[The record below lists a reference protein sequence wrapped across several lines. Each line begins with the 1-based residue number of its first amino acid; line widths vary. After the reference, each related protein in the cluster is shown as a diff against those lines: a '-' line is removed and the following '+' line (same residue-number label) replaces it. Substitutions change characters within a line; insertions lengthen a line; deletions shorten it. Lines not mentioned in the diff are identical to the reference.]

1 MAKDPSLVVTVDFS
15 DVKESSGINPKQ
27 QPEADYLMRII
38 KVEMKKTKEKNEPMA
53 LILFQDANMR
63 SAVYPYYCTFSDN
76 MLWKIRNAFIAAGV
90 PVPKSKGKIDL
101 GKLVNKEVGVTLEDD
116 EYDGKMKSVISAVF
130 HKDELEPTDAEEDD
144 FEDDEEEDEEEVE
157 EAPVKKSKK
166 KAPAPVEEEDE
177 EEEAE
182 EEDEEEEEE
191 PAPVVKAPSKRTLAR
206 RAEKEAAAKAAA
218 EAEEE
223 DDEDEEEEEAPA
235 PVAKKKAKAKPAPV
249 VEDDEDDDDLDLDD
263 I

>member
-1 MAKDPSLVVTVDFS
+1 MAKDPSLVISVDFS

-27 QPEADYLMRII
+27 QAEGDYLARII

-63 SAVYPYYCTFSDN
+63 SAVYPYYCTFTDN

-101 GKLVNKEVGVTLEDD
+101 GKLINKEVGITLEDD

-130 HKDELEPTDAEEDD
+130 HKDELEPTEAEEDD
-144 FEDDEEEDEEEVE
+144 FEDDEEEEVE
-157 EAPVKKSKK
+157 EEAPAPKK
-166 KAPAPVEEEDE
+166 KKAAPAPVEEDDE
-177 EEEAE
+177 EE
-182 EEDEEEEEE
+182 EEDEEEPEE
-191 PAPVVKAPSKRTLAR
+191 PKVSKRTAAR
-206 RAEKEAAAKAAA
+206 RAAKAEAEAAA

-235 PVAKKKAKAKPAPV
+235 PVKKRKAKPAPV
-249 VEDDEDDDDLDLDD
+249 VEDEDDEDDLDLDD

>member
-1 MAKDPSLVVTVDFS
+1 MAKDPSLVISVDFS

-27 QPEADYLMRII
+27 QDEGDYLARII

-63 SAVYPYYCTFSDN
+63 SAVYPYYCTFTDN

-101 GKLVNKEVGVTLEDD
+101 GKLINKEVGITLEDD

-130 HKDELEPTDAEEDD
+130 HKDELEPTEAEDDD
-144 FEDDEEEDEEEVE
+144 FEDDEEEDEDEVE
-157 EAPVKKSKK
+157 EAPAPKAKK
-166 KAPAPVEEEDE
+166 KAAPAPVEEEDE
-177 EEEAE
+177 EEE
-182 EEDEEEEEE
+182 D
-191 PAPVVKAPSKRTLAR
+191 
-206 RAEKEAAAKAAA
+206 
-218 EAEEE
+218 
-223 DDEDEEEEEAPA
+223 DEEEEEAPA
-235 PVAKKKAKAKPAPV
+235 PKVSARTAKRRAEKAAAAKAAEEDDEDEDDEEEAPAPVKKRAAKAKAKPAPV
-249 VEDDEDDDDLDLDD
+249 EEDEDDDDDLELDD

>member
-1 MAKDPSLVVTVDFS
+1 MAKDPSLVISVDFS

-27 QPEADYLMRII
+27 QPEGDYLMRII

-63 SAVYPYYCTFSDN
+63 SAVYPYYCTFTDN

-101 GKLVNKEVGVTLEDD
+101 GKLINKEVGVTLEDD

-130 HKDELEPTDAEEDD
+130 HKDELEPTEAEDD
-144 FEDDEEEDEEEVE
+144 DFPEDDEDDEEETIID
-157 EAPVKKSKK
+157 AAPPVKKK
-166 KAPAPVEEEDE
+166 KAAPVVEEEDDE
-177 EEEAE
+177 EDD
-182 EEDEEEEEE
+182 DEEEE
-191 PAPVVKAPSKRTLAR
+191 PVVKAPSKRTLAR

-218 EAEEE
+218 AAEEDE
-223 DDEDEEEEEAPA
+223 DDEEEEEAPA
-235 PVAKKKAKAKPAPV
+235 PVKKSKKSKPAPV
-249 VEDDEDDDDLDLDD
+249 VEDDEDDDEDLDLDD

>member
-1 MAKDPSLVVTVDFS
+1 MAKDPSLVISVDFS

-27 QPEADYLMRII
+27 QAEGDYLARII

-63 SAVYPYYCTFSDN
+63 SAVYPYYCTFTDN

-101 GKLVNKEVGVTLEDD
+101 GKLINKEVGITLEDD

-130 HKDELEPTDAEEDD
+130 HKDELEPTEAEDD
-144 FEDDEEEDEEEVE
+144 DFEDEEEDDEEETIIDA
-157 EAPVKKSKK
+157 APPAKRKKA
-166 KAPAPVEEEDE
+166 APAPVEEEDDE
-177 EEEAE
+177 E
-182 EEDEEEEEE
+182 EEDEEEEEPEE
-191 PAPVVKAPSKRTLAR
+191 PKVSKRTAAR
-206 RAEKEAAAKAAA
+206 RAAKAEAEAAAAAA
-218 EAEEE
+218 EDE

-235 PVAKKKAKAKPAPV
+235 PVKKRKAKPAPV
-249 VEDDEDDDDLDLDD
+249 VEDEDDEDDLDLDD